1 MGNKEDVRTL
11 FRILDTEAAI
21 CFLRVYVCL
30 YHAWHIRQ

>member
-11 FRILDTEAAI
+11 FRILDTEGAI
-21 CFLRVYVCL
+21 CFLRVYVWL

>member
-1 MGNKEDVRTL
+1 MDNKEYVRTL

-21 CFLRVYVCL
+21 CFLRVYEQL